1 MELTKTS
8 KVEEV
13 VFGKGFV
20 PMLAAFFTA
29 TDDEIR
35 SFKSLKESG
44 EPIHMVIDPS
54 GKVTIRGDHL

>member
-1 MELTKTS
+1 MELMRTT

-35 SFKSLKESG
+35 NFKSLKESG
-44 EPIHMVIDPS
+44 KPIHMVIDPA
-54 GKVTIRGDHL
+54 GKVTIKGNHS